1 MKTSIIILFTI
12 LFCSCKETKKAESK
26 FTTKSKTW
34 KFLLPNNLGDL
45 EVNLSNNLDTF
56 FTWTQY
62 SDCGDPCNL
71 SDYRIQ
77 NSTLP
82 IFKESGFI
90 YKTLKDSVEQFTF
103 KHSKILK
110 PWPSE
115 DSIMAKMF
123 IQKLKSEAYEN
134 RENKYLIDTILHID
148 NRKYAV
154 IAYTSYDTTI
164 KAKINILN
172 AATSVKGERIE
183 FYFEKR
189 NSYQDK
195 NSENFLATSL
205 KSLNSIRLK

>member
-1 MKTSIIILFTI
+1 M
-12 LFCSCKETKKAESK
+12 
-26 FTTKSKTW
+26 
-34 KFLLPNNLGDL
+34 PNNLGDL

-134 RENKYLIDTILHID
+134 RENKYLIDTILNID

>member
-1 MKTSIIILFTI
+1 M
-12 LFCSCKETKKAESK
+12 FCSCKETKKAEPK
-26 FTTKSKTW
+26 FTQKSKTW
-34 KFLLPNNLGDL
+34 KVLLPNNLADL
-45 EVNLSNNLDTF
+45 EVNLPNNLDTF

-62 SDCGDPCNL
+62 SDWGDPCAL

-77 NSTLP
+77 NSSLP

-90 YKTLKDSVEQFTF
+90 YKTLKDSVEQFTL

-110 PWPSE
+110 PWPFE
-115 DSIMAKMF
+115 DSVMVKMYLE
-123 IQKLKSEAYEN
+123 KLKSEAYEN
-134 RENKYLIDTILHID
+134 RENKYLIDTILHIN
-148 NRKYAV
+148 NRRYAV

-189 NSYQDK
+189 NSYQNK
-195 NSENFLATSL
+195 NSDSFLATSL
-205 KSLNSIRLK
+205 ESLNSIRLK

>member
-1 MKTSIIILFTI
+1 M
-12 LFCSCKETKKAESK
+12 FCSCKETKKPK
-26 FTTKSKTW
+26 PNFTPKSKTW
-34 KFLLPNNLGDL
+34 KILLPNNLGDL
-45 EVNLSNNLDTF
+45 EVNLANNLDTF

-62 SDCGDPCNL
+62 SDCGDPCAF

-77 NSTLP
+77 NSSLP

-90 YKTLKDSVEQFTF
+90 YKTLKDSVEQFTL

-110 PWPSE
+110 PWPFK
-115 DSIMAKMF
+115 DSVMVNMYLE
-123 IQKLKSEAYEN
+123 KLKSEAYEN

-148 NRKYAV
+148 NRRYAV

-189 NSYQDK
+189 NSYKDK
-195 NSENFLATSL
+195 NSEIFLSTSL
-205 KSLNSIRLK
+205 ESLNSIRLK